1 MPSNVTDLL
10 DYVTIYIEGEGYRNV
25 SISESDVR
33 ASYPDNTFFVDIA
46 PFVNGKTIN
55 SVAFVFNN
63 LTEHTV
69 DIILEDRGLSVK
81 RPSALT
87 RYFISGQT
95 ITIKQEQ
102 HMHSKYYTIGLQR
115 QLLGNEDLGC
125 TVYPN
130 SNHESFSRCDDRY
143 MRKVMEADGLGHYR
157 PVWASHIDKATNLT
171 SINWDAAG
179 DKETKAFLFLSGRI
193 ASKCGMPCF
202 TTFVESKFE
211 YEKQETQGKKNT
223 ILLTFIPW
231 VKITKTYYKT
241 LDIFNLFSEA
251 GGSLGLWLGYCV
263 LNLCQ
268 FCLKVFQ
275 KSQFSKIF

>member
-10 DYVTIYIEGEGYRNV
+10 DHVSIYIEGEGYRNI
-25 SISESDVR
+25 SISEPDVR

-46 PFVNGKTIN
+46 PFVEGKTIN

-102 HMHSKYYTIGLQR
+102 RMHSKYYTIGLQR
-115 QLLGNEDLGC
+115 QLLGSEELGC

-130 SNHESFSRCDDRY
+130 SNHESFPA
-143 MRKVMEADGLGHYR
+143 VMTD
-157 PVWASHIDKATNLT
+157 I
-171 SINWDAAG
+171 
-179 DKETKAFLFLSGRI
+179 
-193 ASKCGMPCF
+193 C
-202 TTFVESKFE
+202 
-211 YEKQETQGKKNT
+211 EKYWK
-223 ILLTFIPW
+223 W
-231 VKITKTYYKT
+231 M
-241 LDIFNLFSEA
+241 A
-251 GGSLGLWLGYCV
+251 
-263 LNLCQ
+263 
-268 FCLKVFQ
+268 
-275 KSQFSKIF
+275 